1 MSACD
6 DFSNHIWVFLM
17 ENSITKIRHSS
28 WTFNDENL
36 INELLSSTGEILQI
50 QHTEKK
56 CSILP
61 MRRRSFPFLD
71 RKLEKNWVCIFIT
84 DK

>member
-50 QHTEKK
+50 QHTEKLFDSPYAPTK
-56 CSILP
+56 
-61 MRRRSFPFLD
+61 FP
-71 RKLEKNWVCIFIT
+71 IFRQKIG
-84 DK
+84 KELSLYFHYR